1 MGGVSLNNLWFFPP
15 FLWCSIRFPFLS
27 IRLWSCH
34 LILLFRFFC
43 TCLTFCFRRCLTF
56 RFWFC
61 HRLGFLLLQLFSSF
75 FLFGL
80 WFVRNCLNKSMFKRS
95 MIDVMKNN
103 CFNWFFSVPKLVYA
117 NQTGQNKQ
125 TSSSCF
131 RRTAC
136 STARF
141 PFLSTSEAVSPS
153 GTIWR
158 CKYSGSATGF
168 LIKGSRS
175 GCFFVAF
182 LGSFSSSCRIEKGIL
197 NIF

>member
-1 MGGVSLNNLWFFPP
+1 M
-15 FLWCSIRFPFLS
+15 
-27 IRLWSCH
+27 
-34 LILLFRFFC
+34 
-43 TCLTFCFRRCLTF
+43 
-56 RFWFC
+56 
-61 HRLGFLLLQLFSSF
+61 
-75 FLFGL
+75 
-80 WFVRNCLNKSMFKRS
+80 NKSMFKRS
-95 MIDVMKNN
+95 MIDAMKNN

-158 CKYSGSATGF
+158 CKYSGSTTGF

-175 GCFFVAF
+175 GRVVAF

-197 NIF
+197 NIFSVCRIQCVQDQVTCQTQVIMDAFGCQVTSFSPSFPANLEDLAT